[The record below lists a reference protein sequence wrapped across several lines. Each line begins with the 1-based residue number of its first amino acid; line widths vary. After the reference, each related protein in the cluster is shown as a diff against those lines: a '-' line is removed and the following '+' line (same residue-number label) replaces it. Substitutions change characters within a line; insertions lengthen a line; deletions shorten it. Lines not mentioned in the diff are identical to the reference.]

1 MELHLQTLIDSIN
14 DAVVASDSEGRVI
27 IWNPGAERL
36 FEYRKE
42 EAIGQKVDEL
52 VGGLKKKEAARIS
65 KKVWRR
71 RISDLITT
79 RYTKSG
85 KPIAV
90 SLSASPVVYKNY
102 LIGGVAVY
110 KDISELVQK
119 DKLLA
124 HTNKLLRAISDIN
137 QTIIME
143 KDPEELLSRAS
154 RSLKKDVSYN
164 RVQII
169 LVDEKFKP
177 VKFIGPGRKKPLQ
190 PYPPCVERVLK
201 NRRSLFVP
209 DVSKSSICYKCSSKE
224 NKGWAACFLLEHN
237 HEVLGVLS
245 VANAQEIFDQA
256 SEIRLLEEVAGDL
269 SLALYSIKRE
279 EEKNL
284 IGEEL
289 EKLHQFQEKILTS
302 LAEGVVVE
310 NAEGNITYVNP
321 SFEKMLGY
329 GRGDLLGKHWS
340 IFIPEEQLDRVT
352 RKSKARKS
360 TTLEKYETLM
370 KTKDGRR
377 IPVLIHARS
386 LFEKKRFTGVVSAI
400 TDISHIKKTQE
411 ELKASREEALS
422 ASKAKSEFLANMSHE
437 IRTPMNGVIG
447 MIELAVQTELT
458 DEQHEFL
465 TAARA
470 SAESLLTILNDI
482 LDFSKI
488 EARMIELVPTE
499 FNLQDS
505 ITEIV
510 ASLALA
516 AHRKGLELLCH
527 VPPSLPVTVV
537 GDLGRLRQIIL
548 NLVSNA
554 IKFTEQGEVGVEVF
568 EESRTKKEI
577 VLHFAVHDTGIG
589 IPENKLQS
597 IFQPF
602 VQADSSLNRKYGGT
616 GLGLAISF
624 QLVKLMGGKIWT
636 ESKLGQGSIF
646 HFTVK
651 LDLPERPGKKISL
664 ASLSA
669 FHRFR
674 VLVID
679 DNATNR
685 AILKEMLQSWR
696 MLPEQ
701 AASGIEALG
710 MLQSP
715 EARKEPFE
723 LLLVD
728 LSMPEMDGF
737 VLIEN
742 IRKISEYQNT
752 PIIILS
758 SADRVGD
765 LQRAKEL
772 GAWAYLV
779 KPVRPSALLDTIM
792 TVKEAGIME
801 KKMAQPPSEW
811 TPSELRQKYKILL
824 AEDNFINQKVAV
836 HLLEKRG
843 HQAVVVE
850 NGEQVLKKL
859 AREEFDLVLMDIQ
872 MPVMNGFEVTQK
884 IRDLEKESGKHLPIV
899 AMTAHAMKG
908 DRERCLAAGMD
919 DYVSK
924 PLYAEELHKA
934 IERAWLKKK

>member
-14 DAVVASDSEGRVI
+14 DGVVAVDAAGKVI

-36 FEYRKE
+36 FGYSRKE
-42 EAIGQKVDEL
+42 AMGWNIDEL
-52 VGGLKKKEAARIS
+52 VGGEKKKEATQITRKIL
-65 KKVWRR
+65 RR
-71 RISDLITT
+71 RITELVAT
-79 RYTKSG
+79 RYKKDGT
-85 KPIAV
+85 PIIV
-90 SLSASPVVYKNY
+90 SISASPVLYRNY
-102 LIGGVAVY
+102 LLGAVAVY
-110 KDISELVQK
+110 KDITGLIQK
-119 DKLLA
+119 DRLLA
-124 HTNKLLRAISDIN
+124 HSNKLLRAISDIN
-137 QTIIME
+137 QMIIME
-143 KDPEELLSRAS
+143 KAPAKLLARAS
-154 RSLKKDVSYN
+154 RSLKKNVSYDL
-164 RVQII
+164 VQIV
-169 LVDEKFKP
+169 LVDEQFKP
-177 VKFIGPGRKKPLQ
+177 IKIINPGRRTLPEPQ
-190 PYPPCVERVLK
+190 PVCVERVLK

-209 DVSKSSICYKCSSKE
+209 DISKSSVCHKCPKKE
-224 NKGWAACFLLEHN
+224 KKGWAACFLLEHN
-237 HEVLGVLS
+237 HEVFGVLS
-245 VANAQEIFDQA
+245 VAKEQEIFDRA
-256 SEIRLLEEVAGDL
+256 SEIRLLEEIAGDL

-279 EEKNL
+279 EEKNR
-284 IGEEL
+284 IEQEL
-289 EKLHQFQEKILTS
+289 EKLHQFQDKILTS

-310 NAEGNITYVNP
+310 NADGNITYVNP

-329 GRGDLLGKHWS
+329 GRGELLGKHWS
-340 IFIPEEQLDRVT
+340 IFIPEEQLDRV
-352 RKSKARKS
+352 ARKS
-360 TTLEKYETLM
+360 SARKLRTLEKYETLM
-370 KTKDGRR
+370 MTKDGRR
-377 IPVLIHARS
+377 IAALIHARS
-386 LFEKKRFTGVVSAI
+386 LFEKKRFSGVVSAI
-400 TDISHIKKTQE
+400 TDISYLKKIQE
-411 ELKASREEALS
+411 ELRASREQALA

-437 IRTPMNGVIG
+437 IRTPMNGIIG
-447 MIELAVQTELT
+447 MVELALQTRLT
-458 DEQHEFL
+458 EEQNEFL

-505 ITEIV
+505 MNDIV

-554 IKFTEQGEVGVEVF
+554 IKFTEQGEVAVEVF

-577 VLHFAVHDTGIG
+577 VLHFAVRDTGIG
-589 IPENKLQS
+589 IPENKLEA

-616 GLGLAISF
+616 GLGLAITS
-624 QLVKLMGGKIWT
+624 QLVKLMGGNIWA
-636 ESKLGQGSIF
+636 ESQPGQGSIF
-646 HFTVK
+646 HFTIR
-651 LDLPERPGKKISL
+651 LNLPEKPGKKISL
-664 ASLSA
+664 ALLSA
-669 FHRFR
+669 FHRLR

-696 MLPEQ
+696 MFPEQ
-701 AASGIEALG
+701 AASGTEVLK
-710 MLQSP
+710 MLQLP
-715 EARKEPFE
+715 EVRKEPFE

-737 VLIEN
+737 ALIES
-742 IRKISEYQNT
+742 IRKIPEYRDT

-765 LQRAKEL
+765 LQRAREL
-772 GAWAYLV
+772 GASAYLV
-779 KPVRPSALLDTIM
+779 KPVRPSELLDTIM
-792 TVKEAGIME
+792 TVKGAAVIE
-801 KKMAQPPSEW
+801 KKMAQPITERIPSE
-811 TPSELRQKYKILL
+811 PGQKFKILL
-824 AEDNFINQKVAV
+824 AEDNVINQKVAL

-843 HQAVVVE
+843 HQVAVVE
-850 NGEQVLKKL
+850 NGQQVLEKL
-859 AREEFDLVLMDIQ
+859 AREEFDIVLLDIQ
-872 MPVMNGFEVTQK
+872 MPVMNGFEVTRK
-884 IRDLEKESGKHLPIV
+884 IREQEKESGKHLSIV

-908 DRERCLAAGMD
+908 DRERCLEAGMD

-924 PLYAEELHKA
+924 PLYPEELHKA